1 MKRKSEF
8 DEKLMVAIDEVLK
21 NTFGEAGPLIYSY
34 LESQSVKREDIPH
47 RLDDFAQCLRNFS
60 AGGSVVGTMILS
72 NLYSKLGLEF
82 EQACDCNSFADHVT
96 KLRNCIHR

>member
-1 MKRKSEF
+1 MKRKSKF
-8 DEKLMVAIDEVLK
+8 NEKLMVAIDEVLR

-34 LESQSVKREDIPH
+34 LESQSVKREEIPE
-47 RLDDFAQCLRNFS
+47 RLEDFAECLRNFS

-82 EQACDCNSFADHVT
+82 EQASDCYSFADHVT
-96 KLRNCIHR
+96 KLRNCFQR